1 MANAA
6 KGLSNILILDGQ
18 LKTDLMKIAPK
29 ILMLTY
35 DKNPEVADTMKEL
48 WSALIDAEKENQLIT
63 ERWTDIYTEAF
74 KGMEAKEPRKQSAS
88 CLLLSDLI
96 GNRTWPELKLHFK
109 DVFLLCLGFL
119 EHEKD
124 EVKIG
129 AY

>member
-48 WSALIDAEKENQLIT
+48 WSALIDVEKEN
-63 ERWTDIYTEAF
+63 
-74 KGMEAKEPRKQSAS
+74 
-88 CLLLSDLI
+88 
-96 GNRTWPELKLHFK
+96 
-109 DVFLLCLGFL
+109 
-119 EHEKD
+119 
-124 EVKIG
+124 
-129 AY
+129 